1 VAASTTLP
9 RWDMTVI
16 FPGLDS
22 PEFTAGF
29 QSVANAIAELGALFD
44 REHVAKQEPQPL
56 DDTTVQSVERVIER
70 FNAVMAQYRTLSA
83 YIHAFVATDSRDNLA
98 QAKYSELQAQ
108 SVKFYQLGI
117 RFTAWIGSLDVDGL
131 IARSRTAADHEYA
144 LRRAKVEA
152 AHLMSPAEEALAAE
166 LNVSAGAAWEKLHGN
181 ITSQLTVPLEID
193 GVANQ
198 LPMSVVRNLAADAN
212 RETRQRAYVA
222 EIDAWERVAVPL
234 AAAMNGIK
242 GEVTTLSAHR
252 GWSTPLDQ
260 ALFDANIDR
269 ETLDAMMT
277 AAREAF
283 PDFRRYLHAK
293 ARALGLP
300 VLAWYDLLAP
310 VGVSGRAWS
319 FESAHQFIVE
329 QFGSYSQRLSDYA
342 ARAFRERWIDAEP
355 RPGKH
360 DGAFCMLLRADES
373 RVFANFKPT
382 YDGMSTLAHEL
393 GHGYHNL
400 NLAQRTM
407 LQRNTPMT
415 LAETAS
421 IFCETIVREAALQ
434 HANPQERVEIL
445 EASLVGSCQVVVD
458 ITSRFLFEQGVFEK
472 RRNRELSVEEL
483 NEMMLRAQ
491 RETYGD
497 GLDMSQLHPYMW
509 AMKPHYYDTGTSF
522 YNFPYMFGLLFGLG
536 LYARYRQDPDSFRQQ
551 YDDLLS
557 STGLADAATLA
568 ARFGIDTRTPGFWR
582 ASLDNIRR
590 EVEQFEEAV
599 GAGN

>member
-1 VAASTTLP
+1 MATSTTLP

-29 QSVANAIAELGALFD
+29 QSVANAIAELAALFD

-56 DDTTVQSVERVIER
+56 DDTTVQSFERVIER
-70 FNAVMAQYRTLSA
+70 FNAVMAEYRTLSA

-131 IARSRTAADHEYA
+131 IARSRIATDHEYA

-181 ITSQLTVPLEID
+181 ITSQLTVPVETD
-193 GVANQ
+193 GVVNQ

-212 RETRQRAYVA
+212 REARQRAYVA
-222 EIDAWERVAVPL
+222 EIAAWERVAVPL

-252 GWSTPLDQ
+252 GWATPLDQ

-277 AAREAF
+277 AARESF

-293 ARALGLP
+293 ARAMGLP

-319 FESAHQFIVE
+319 FEASQQFIVE
-329 QFGSYSQRLSDYA
+329 QFGSYSQRLSNYA

-355 RPGKH
+355 RPGKR

-407 LQRNTPMT
+407 LQHSTPMT

-434 HANPQERVEIL
+434 HANPQERIEIL

-483 NEMMLRAQ
+483 NEMMLQAQ
-491 RETYGD
+491 RDTYGD

-536 LYARYRQDPDSFRQQ
+536 LYARYRQDPDGFRQQ

-568 ARFGIDTRTPGFWR
+568 ARFGIDTRTPDFWR

-599 GAGN
+599 GAGS